1 MFAFMNVEKFTNV
14 DNKAIVS
21 DQKAEVLAA
30 GGNWVEPD
38 VRAKAEEE
46 ENARLVEEARINQL
60 KIDCEKK
67 GLNFEEENAKF
78 LKQKEEADA
87 KAAQKKADAEAKKQ
101 AKLDAMTP
109 EQKQAME
116 DKKAAQQA
124 KQAERDAEALVELN
138 KIREGIGRPAVA
150 E

>member
-1 MFAFMNVEKFTNV
+1 M
-14 DNKAIVS
+14 
-21 DQKAEVLAA
+21 
-30 GGNWVEPD
+30 
-38 VRAKAEEE
+38 RAKAEEE

-78 LKQKEEADA
+78 LEQKKAADE

-109 EQKQAME
+109 EQKQALE
-116 DKKAAQQA
+116 EKKAAQKA
-124 KQAERDAEALVELN
+124 KQEQNDADALVELN